1 MLKPGEQNTQP
12 KRTVSVVERNIA
24 SLALQ
29 RAREAKSRKPAD
41 KIADNITQFSG
52 DMRFIYLH
60 LIWFA
65 VWLVANSKGLAWKPF
80 DPYPYQ
86 LLTMIVSLEAII
98 LSTFVLI
105 SQNRLSAQTERRAEL
120 DMHIGLLTEL
130 EMTRALRMLDAIQDH
145 LGIEN
150 DDDEELQALEKDI
163 QPNDVIEAIKR
174 IEERFHKSRRL

>member
-1 MLKPGEQNTQP
+1 MKQEDQKPSP

-41 KIADNITQFSG
+41 RIADKITQFSG
-52 DMRFIYLH
+52 DMRFIYIH
-60 LIWFA
+60 IIWFA
-65 VWLVANSKGLAWKPF
+65 VWLAANSKGLAWKPF

-130 EMTRALRMLDAIQDH
+130 EVTRALRMLDAIQDK

-150 DDDEELQALEKDI
+150 DDDDELHALEMDI
-163 QPNDVIEAIKR
+163 VPKDVIEAIQR
-174 IEERFHKSRRL
+174 IEDRFHKQR